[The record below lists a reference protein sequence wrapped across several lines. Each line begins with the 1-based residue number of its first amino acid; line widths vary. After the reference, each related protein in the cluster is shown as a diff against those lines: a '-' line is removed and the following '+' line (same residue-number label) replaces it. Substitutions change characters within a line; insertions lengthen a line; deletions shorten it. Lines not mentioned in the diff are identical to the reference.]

1 MLRKLAL
8 CRPQQVHTRALNN
21 LRFFFFSGEETII
34 VVGVVV
40 GSFVGAGAI
49 VITVYIIVI
58 KIKRKKNKAVV
69 GIVKT
74 EIEVTPTIISMKPDP

>member
-1 MLRKLAL
+1 M
-8 CRPQQVHTRALNN
+8 
-21 LRFFFFSGEETII
+21 
-34 VVGVVV
+34 VGVVV

>member
-1 MLRKLAL
+1 M

-21 LRFFFFSGEETII
+21 LRFFFSGEETII

-40 GSFVGAGAI
+40 GIFVGAGAI
-49 VITVYIIVI
+49 VITLYIIKI

-69 GIVKT
+69 GIVNT
-74 EIEVTPTIISMKPDP
+74 GIEVTPTIISMKPDP

>member
-1 MLRKLAL
+1 M
-8 CRPQQVHTRALNN
+8 V
-21 LRFFFFSGEETII
+21 E
-34 VVGVVV
+34 
-40 GSFVGAGAI
+40 SFVGAGAI

-58 KIKRKKNKAVV
+58 KIKRKKKQSKVV